1 LCLAALRRKRR
12 EEEEMIDAGGP
23 APDFTLSDQ
32 DGEPVSLSSLRGRW
46 VVLYFYPKADTPGC
60 TKQACGVRDHSAEYE
75 AANAV
80 VLGISPDPVAEL
92 RAFAD
97 KNGLAF
103 TLLSD
108 EGHGVAETYGV
119 WDELQF
125 GDLKVWGNRRSTVL
139 IDPEGQIATV
149 FPDVK
154 PDEHDQLVL
163 GALEEQGAA
172 APG

>member
-1 LCLAALRRKRR
+1 
-12 EEEEMIDAGGP
+12 MIDPGGP

-32 DGEPVSLSSLRGRW
+32 DGVPVSLSSLRGRW
-46 VVLYFYPKADTPGC
+46 VALYFYPKADTPGC
-60 TKQACGVRDHSAEYE
+60 TAQACGVRDHSADYE

-80 VLGISPDPVAEL
+80 VLGISPDRVEEL

-97 KNGLAF
+97 KYGLAF

-108 EGHGVAETYGV
+108 EEHRVADAYGV

-125 GDLKVWGNRRSTVL
+125 GDLKVWGNRRSTAL
-139 IDPEGQIATV
+139 IDPEGRIAAV

-154 PDEHDQLVL
+154 SDEHDQLVL
-163 GALEEQGAA
+163 GALGELGAVA
-172 APG
+172 SG

>member
-1 LCLAALRRKRR
+1 
-12 EEEEMIDAGGP
+12 MIDAGGP

-46 VVLYFYPKADTPGC
+46 VALYFYPKADTPGC
-60 TKQACGVRDHSAEYE
+60 TAQACGVRDHSAEYE

-80 VLGISPDPVAEL
+80 VLGISPDPVDEL

-97 KNGLAF
+97 RYGLAF

-108 EGHGVAETYGV
+108 EEHRVADTYGV

-139 IDPEGQIATV
+139 IDPEGRIATV

-154 PDEHDQLVL
+154 PDEHDQLLL
-163 GALEEQGAA
+163 GALGSLGTPATEKA
-172 APG
+172 

>member
-1 LCLAALRRKRR
+1 L
-12 EEEEMIDAGGP
+12 IDTGGP

-32 DGEPVSLSSLRGRW
+32 DGEQVSLSSLRGRW

-60 TKQACGVRDHSAEYE
+60 TAQACGVRDHSADYE

-80 VLGISPDPVAEL
+80 VLGISPDPVDEL

-97 KNGLAF
+97 KYGLAF

-108 EGHGVAETYGV
+108 EGHEVAETYGV

-125 GDLKVWGNRRSTVL
+125 RDLKVWGNRRSTVL
-139 IDPEGQIATV
+139 IDPEGKIARTL
-149 FPDVK
+149 PDVK
-154 PDEHDQLVL
+154 PTEHDELAL
-163 GALEEQGAA
+163 GALAELTPAA
-172 APG
+172 RG

>member
-1 LCLAALRRKRR
+1 
-12 EEEEMIDAGGP
+12 
-23 APDFTLSDQ
+23 
-32 DGEPVSLSSLRGRW
+32 
-46 VVLYFYPKADTPGC
+46 
-60 TKQACGVRDHSAEYE
+60 
-75 AANAV
+75 V
-80 VLGISPDPVAEL
+80 VLGVSPDPVDEL

-97 KNGLAF
+97 KHGLAF

-108 EGHGVAETYGV
+108 EGHGVADTYGV

-139 IDPEGQIATV
+139 IDPEGQVATV

-154 PDEHDQLVL
+154 PEEHDQLVL
-163 GALEEQGAA
+163 EALGALRAA